1 MMAVP
6 NSGWIHSCPVGEYL
20 ASIACTCKQL
30 DEVPRPPS
38 FRKISLTRSGV
49 RLSLVPRPHPSAR
62 EKGLVTIA
70 RFLLCAESAVLNSRK
85 PIRLHVLDLSCDKQ
99 AIA

>member
-6 NSGWIHSCPVGEYL
+6 NSGWIHSCPFGEYL

-38 FRKISLTRSGV
+38 FRKISPTRSGV
-49 RLSLVPRPHPSAR
+49 R
-62 EKGLVTIA
+62 
-70 RFLLCAESAVLNSRK
+70 
-85 PIRLHVLDLSCDKQ
+85 VLDFILITVQIHISDNF
-99 AIA
+99 ATVRYSFAALR

>member
-6 NSGWIHSCPVGEYL
+6 NSGRIHSCPVREYL

-38 FRKISLTRSGV
+38 FRTISPTRSGV
-49 RLSLVPRPHPSAR
+49 RVSD
-62 EKGLVTIA
+62 
-70 RFLLCAESAVLNSRK
+70 FVLITVQIHISDNFATVGYSFAA
-85 PIRLHVLDLSCDKQ
+85 L
-99 AIA
+99 